1 MHSKKRSYR
10 SVSTVKL
17 LLGLSFFVT
26 ASAANAR
33 LIRVAVPA
41 LSISQIAFYTAKE
54 KGFYFDEGLEVELV
68 VMSARV
74 SNLAL
79 IAGNIDFSGA
89 GTSGL
94 VAAIQG
100 APTQLIFTSFSRP
113 MHWLYSRPDIRQIK
127 ELKGRKVAVDGF
139 GGAVE
144 YLLQDLLKRHGLD
157 REITV
162 LGLGVAA
169 TRYAALASG
178 SVDASMLTFPFNVNA
193 EEAGFHE
200 LVSYLKEDMVQLSG
214 NIMTR
219 RDFLQINSEIA
230 EKFVRSTMKGLVY
243 VRNNRSGTIP
253 IIARSLKVK
262 ESLAAKTYDLALPG
276 MTADGS
282 ITQELQEKAVQ
293 AFIKRPEDKRSVVDK
308 AFNYS
313 LARKIFDE
321 VGGSGLKTQKR

>member
-1 MHSKKRSYR
+1 M
-10 SVSTVKL
+10 VKL
-17 LLGLSFFVT
+17 L
-26 ASAANAR
+26 SAALFVFAASVADAR

-41 LSISQIAFYTAKE
+41 LSISQIAFYAAKE
-54 KGFYFDEGLEVELV
+54 KGYYFEEGLEVELV

-113 MHWLYSRPDIRQIK
+113 MHWLYSRPDIRQLK

-144 YLLQDLLKRHGLD
+144 YLLQDLLKRNGLD
-157 REITV
+157 RDITV

-169 TRYAALASG
+169 IRYAALASG
-178 SVDASMLTFPFNVNA
+178 SVDASMLTFPYNVTA
-193 EEAGFHE
+193 EEGGFHE
-200 LVSYLKEDMVQLSG
+200 LVSYPKEDIIQLSG

-219 RDFLQINSEIA
+219 RDFLQINSDVA
-230 EKFVRSTMKGLVY
+230 EKFVRSTIKGLLY

-282 ITQELQEKAVQ
+282 ITPELQEKAVQ
-293 AFIKRPEDKRSVVDK
+293 TFVKKPEDKKSVVEK
-308 AFNYS
+308 VFNYS
-313 LARKIFDE
+313 LARKIFAE
-321 VGGSGLKTQKR
+321 VDGSGLKAPKR

>member
-1 MHSKKRSYR
+1 M
-10 SVSTVKL
+10 KL
-17 LLGLSFFVT
+17 LLAALFVFA
-26 ASAANAR
+26 ASATDAR

-41 LSISQIAFYTAKE
+41 LSISQIAFYAAKE
-54 KGFYFDEGLEVELV
+54 KGYYFEEGLEVELV

-79 IAGNIDFSGA
+79 IAGNIEFSGA

-113 MHWLYSRPDIRQIK
+113 MHWLYSRPDIRQLK

-144 YLLQDLLKRHGLD
+144 YLLQDLLKRNGLERD
-157 REITV
+157 ITV
-162 LGLGVAA
+162 LGLGVASI
-169 TRYAALASG
+169 RYAALASG
-178 SVDASMLTFPFNVNA
+178 SVDASMLTFPYNVSA
-193 EEAGFHE
+193 EEGGFHE
-200 LVSYLKEDMVQLSG
+200 LVSYPKEDIIQLSG

-219 RDFLQINSEIA
+219 RDFFQINSDVA
-230 EKFVRSTMKGLVY
+230 EKFVRSTIKGLLY

-262 ESLAAKTYDLALPG
+262 ESLAAKTYDLALPR

-293 AFIKRPEDKRSVVDK
+293 TFVKRPEDKKSVVEK
-308 AFNYS
+308 VFNYS
-313 LARKIFDE
+313 LVRKMFAE
-321 VGGSGLKTQKR
+321 VDGSGLKAPKR

>member
-1 MHSKKRSYR
+1 M
-10 SVSTVKL
+10 VKL
-17 LLGLSFFVT
+17 L
-26 ASAANAR
+26 SAALFVFAASVADAR

-41 LSISQIAFYTAKE
+41 LSISQIAFYAAKE
-54 KGFYFDEGLEVELV
+54 KGYYFEEGLEVELV

-113 MHWLYSRPDIRQIK
+113 MHWLYSRPDIRQLK

-144 YLLQDLLKRHGLD
+144 YLLQDLLKRNGLD
-157 REITV
+157 RDITV
-162 LGLGVAA
+162 LGLGVASI
-169 TRYAALASG
+169 RYAALASG
-178 SVDASMLTFPFNVNA
+178 SVDASMLTFPYNVVA
-193 EEAGFHE
+193 EEGGFHE
-200 LVSYLKEDMVQLSG
+200 LVSYPKEDIIQLSG

-219 RDFLQINSEIA
+219 RDFLQINSDVA
-230 EKFVRSTMKGLVY
+230 EKFVRSTIKGLLY

-282 ITQELQEKAVQ
+282 ITPELQEKAVQ
-293 AFIKRPEDKRSVVDK
+293 TFVKKPEDKKSVVEK
-308 AFNYS
+308 VFNYS
-313 LARKIFDE
+313 LARKIFAE
-321 VGGSGLKTQKR
+321 VDGSGLKAPKR